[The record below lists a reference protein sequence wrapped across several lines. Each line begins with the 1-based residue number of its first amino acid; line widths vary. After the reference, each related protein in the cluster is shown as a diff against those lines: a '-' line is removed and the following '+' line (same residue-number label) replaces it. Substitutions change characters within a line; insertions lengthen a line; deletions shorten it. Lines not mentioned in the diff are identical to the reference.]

1 MTVPHRCT
9 SVARYDFS
17 AAGVARLCSTGA
29 VPKLAKRSITF
40 ASLRA
45 VWRARPSLSDASL
58 GKPFGAHIA
67 CHADTSKPGSALLSS
82 VGRSGSGDT
91 LDLVVTG

>member
-9 SVARYDFS
+9 SAVRYDFR

-29 VPKLAKRSITF
+29 VPRLAKRSITF
-40 ASLRA
+40 ASFRA
-45 VWRARPSLSDASL
+45 AWRDAPSLSDASL

-67 CHADTSKPGSALLSS
+67 CHAETSKPGSAPPSS
-82 VGRSGSGDT
+82 VGSSGNDET
-91 LDLVVTG
+91 LDLVVTA